1 MTLFI
6 FIDWSWCSSG
16 LCLTHAQTNGRR
28 DGRCPCHLTSSN
40 IFMKSVSSVLGLF
53 SPLTLLALFFFFFLL
68 HSPAGHNVSLPA
80 FRLVCFGLRWEEK
93 KAMYNSQSSLLF
105 NHTVTHHGGF
115 CHCSSPFIYLFFSLS
130 KVLLNVIFM
139 TVKTDSCQ

>member
-16 LCLTHAQTNGRR
+16 LYLTHAQTNGRR
-28 DGRCPCHLTSSN
+28 DGRRPCHLTSSN
-40 IFMKSVSSVLGLF
+40 IFMKAVSSVLGLF
-53 SPLTLLALFFFFFLL
+53 SHPACSVPFFFLL
-68 HSPAGHNVSLPA
+68 HSPAGHYVSLPA
-80 FRLVCFGLRWEEK
+80 FHLVCFGLRWEEK
-93 KAMYNSQSSLLF
+93 KALYNRQSSLLF

-115 CHCSSPFIYLFFSLS
+115 CHCSIPFIYLFFSPS